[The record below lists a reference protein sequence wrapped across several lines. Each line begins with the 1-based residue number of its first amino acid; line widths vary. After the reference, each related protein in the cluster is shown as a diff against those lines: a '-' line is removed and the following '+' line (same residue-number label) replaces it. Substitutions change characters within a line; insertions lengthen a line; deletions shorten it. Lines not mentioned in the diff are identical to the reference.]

1 MFEIFLTH
9 WFRIFVFFSF
19 FLLWRLPFTIYCFQM
34 EQKISKELSAGCEV
48 PGDVLVHYHPG
59 VPQHLGTRHRAL
71 QPAGLAGAVPGDHQ
85 HVLRCSLH
93 AGDAAEDVR
102 PWLPGDRHQWPQRPA
117 LTSYEF
123 QGYFVSLFN
132 RFDFFVVLSSLLEM
146 VLTFHEV
153 MPPLGLSVL
162 RCVRLL
168 RTFKV
173 TR

>member
-1 MFEIFLTH
+1 
-9 WFRIFVFFSF
+9 
-19 FLLWRLPFTIYCFQM
+19 M

-85 HVLRCSLH
+85 HVLRRSLH
-93 AGDAAEDVR
+93 SRDAAEDVR
-102 PWLPGDRHQWPQRPA
+102 PGFSGMSSPPFSCFDDN
-117 LTSYEF
+117 YEHDVNIL

-146 VLTFHEV
+146 ILTFHEV

>member
-1 MFEIFLTH
+1 
-9 WFRIFVFFSF
+9 
-19 FLLWRLPFTIYCFQM
+19 M
-34 EQKISKELSAGCEV
+34 EQKIEKELQAGRQV
-48 PGDVLVHYHPG
+48 PGHVLVHHHSG
-59 VPQHLGTRHRAL
+59 LPQHLGPRHRAL
-71 QPAGLAGAVPGDHQ
+71 QPAGVVGAFSRDNQ
-85 HVLRCSLH
+85 HVLRRSLH
-93 AGDAAEDVR
+93 PRDVVEDVR
-102 PWLPGDRHQWPQRPA
+102 LGIPGDDQHGETRH
-117 LTSYEF
+117 LTVCEF

-146 VLTFHEV
+146 ILTFHSV

>member
-1 MFEIFLTH
+1 
-9 WFRIFVFFSF
+9 
-19 FLLWRLPFTIYCFQM
+19 M

-59 VPQHLGTRHRAL
+59 VPQYLGTRHRAL
-71 QPAGLAGAVPGDHQ
+71 QPARLAGAVPGDHQ
-85 HVLRCSLH
+85 HVLRRSLH
-93 AGDAAEDVR
+93 PRDVVEDVR
-102 PWLPGDRHQWPQRPA
+102 LGIPGDDQHGETRH
-117 LTSYEF
+117 LTVCEF

-146 VLTFHEV
+146 ILTFHSV